1 KTLENQPILYYN
13 SGMIYVWLTILI
25 LLNACWLMLVLFTLP
40 GNWLMVVST
49 CLFAWWKW
57 DNGRPFNEWLLI
69 GIAVLALIGEII
81 EFFAGA
87 GGAKKAG
94 AGWLGALAAIGGAV
108 FGALVG
114 TFIIPVPIVGTML
127 GACFGAG
134 VATWTVERV
143 TGKEHNASVR
153 SGVGAGAGVL
163 VGTLS
168 KFCIGCL
175 IWLLITIAAFWP

>member
-1 KTLENQPILYYN
+1 
-13 SGMIYVWLTILI
+13 MIYIWLIILI
-25 LLNACWLMLVLFTLP
+25 LFNTCWLMLVLFTLP
-40 GNWLMVVST
+40 GNWLMVIGT
-49 CLFAWWKW
+49 CLFAWWKA
-57 DNGRPFNEWLLI
+57 DNDIFSWPLLI
-69 GIAVLALIGEII
+69 AITVLALIAEII

-94 AGWLGALAAIGGAV
+94 AGWLGALAAIGGAI
-108 FGALVG
+108 FGAIVG
-114 TFIIPVPIVGTML
+114 TIAIPVPVFGTML

-134 VATWTVERV
+134 LFTWIVERI

-153 SGVGAGAGVL
+153 SGVGAGTGVL

-168 KFCIGCL
+168 KFCIGCV

>member
-1 KTLENQPILYYN
+1 MLEKQTMPDYN
-13 SGMIYVWLTILI
+13 TRMIYVWLSMLI

-40 GNWLMVVST
+40 GNWLMVITT

-57 DNGRPFNEWLLI
+57 DTGRPFNEWLLI

-94 AGWLGALAAIGGAV
+94 SGWLGALAAIGGAI
-108 FGALVG
+108 FGALAG
-114 TFIIPVPIVGTML
+114 TFIIAVPIIGTML

-134 VATWTVERV
+134 LAAWGVERI

-153 SGVGAGAGVL
+153 SGVGAGTGVL
-163 VGTLS
+163 IGALS
-168 KFCIGCL
+168 KFGIGCL
-175 IWLLITIAAFWP
+175 IWLLVAIAAFWP

>member
-1 KTLENQPILYYN
+1 MLY
-13 SGMIYVWLTILI
+13 IYLGILI
-25 LLNACWLMLVLFTLP
+25 LFNACWLMLVLFTLP
-40 GNWLMVVST
+40 GNWLMVIGT
-49 CLFAWWKW
+49 CLFAWWRW
-57 DNGRPFNEWLLI
+57 DDGLFSWPLLI
-69 GIAVLALIGEII
+69 AITVLALIAEII

-94 AGWLGALAAIGGAV
+94 AGWLGALAAIGGAI
-108 FGALVG
+108 FGAIVG
-114 TFIIPVPIVGTML
+114 TFAIPVPVFGTML

-134 VATWTVERV
+134 LSTWIVERI

-153 SGVGAGAGVL
+153 SGVGAGTGVFI
-163 VGTLS
+163 GTVS

>member
-1 KTLENQPILYYN
+1 MLY
-13 SGMIYVWLTILI
+13 IWLTTLI
-25 LLNACWLMLVLFTLP
+25 LLNACWLATVLFTLP
-40 GNWLMVVST
+40 GNWLMVIGTS
-49 CLFAWWKW
+49 LFAWWQW
-57 DNGRPFNEWLLI
+57 DNGIFGWPLLVAI
-69 GIAVLALIGEII
+69 TILALIAELI

-94 AGWLGALAAIGGAV
+94 AGWWGALAAIGGAI

-114 TFIIPVPIVGTML
+114 TVILPVPLIGTMM

-134 VATWTVERV
+134 LFTWIAERIS
-143 TGKEHNASVR
+143 GKEHEHSLR
-153 SGVGAGAGVL
+153 SGVGAGTGVL
-163 VGTLS
+163 IGTIS

>member
-1 KTLENQPILYYN
+1 
-13 SGMIYVWLTILI
+13 MIYIWLTILI
-25 LLNACWLMLVLFTLP
+25 LLNACWLATVLFTLP
-40 GNWLMVVST
+40 GNWLMVIGTS
-49 CLFAWWKW
+49 LFAWWQW
-57 DNGRPFNEWLLI
+57 DNGIFGWPLLVAI
-69 GIAVLALIGEII
+69 TILALIAELI

-94 AGWLGALAAIGGAV
+94 AGWWGALAAIGGAI

-114 TFIIPVPIVGTML
+114 TVILPVPLIGTMM

-134 VATWTVERV
+134 LFTWIAERIS
-143 TGKEHNASVR
+143 GKEHEHSLR
-153 SGVGAGAGVL
+153 SGVGAGTGVL
-163 VGTLS
+163 IGTIS